1 MVVLHVFSDDK
12 FFDNISNFFDAI
24 PNLENRYIYYTPD
37 KDYKFIFIKEIK
49 KLKVVNA
56 FKLYKEEFTRSDVDV
71 IYFHSLSPQWYKY
84 FSFIPKTKKIIW
96 WSWGYDIYNPLGL
109 CLPLVPLNLYKP
121 LTSKYV
127 LSLPKSFHYYSR
139 KIYFSLRYLYDYNLR
154 RKAISRINFF
164 SPVVSIEYDLIKQQC
179 SYFKAEPF
187 MLMIG
192 PGTTEIPDFSYHQS
206 IGNILVGNSLTFT
219 NNHLDIFE
227 KLKSLQLSSQSKYIV
242 PINYGTD
249 FSDKAKF
256 KKMSN
261 LDEQAIWLEKF
272 IPHREYLDIIQSC
285 SHAIFGVIRQQALGN
300 IYLCII
306 RGVKIFLYKNS
317 IVYQHLT
324 KAGYKV
330 FAIEDITS
338 EQLSTP
344 LSRQDAYNNYK
355 LYANIVRNRIKYAS
369 EEFDR
374 IKAELQI

>member
-1 MVVLHVFSDDK
+1 M
-12 FFDNISNFFDAI
+12 
-24 PNLENRYIYYTPD
+24 
-37 KDYKFIFIKEIK
+37 
-49 KLKVVNA
+49 
-56 FKLYKEEFTRSDVDV
+56 
-71 IYFHSLSPQWYKY
+71 
-84 FSFIPKTKKIIW
+84 
-96 WSWGYDIYNPLGL
+96 
-109 CLPLVPLNLYKP
+109 
-121 LTSKYV
+121 
-127 LSLPKSFHYYSR
+127 
-139 KIYFSLRYLYDYNLR
+139 
-154 RKAISRINFF
+154 
-164 SPVVSIEYDLIKQQC
+164 
-179 SYFKAEPF
+179 
-187 MLMIG
+187 
-192 PGTTEIPDFSYHQS
+192 
-206 IGNILVGNSLTFT
+206 TFT